1 MAAIQ
6 MKNANS
12 AIMARRALT
21 HKFKSQTVLWKIMK
35 TYKTTTLFFTAK
47 NASLDNG

>member
-1 MAAIQ
+1 
-6 MKNANS
+6 
-12 AIMARRALT
+12 MARKALT
-21 HKFKSQTVLWKIMK
+21 NAFKSQTVSWKAME